1 VTSDFNQKFAP
12 PTKQSSKRLEINLNT
27 TVCPSSDFCNNA
39 LYNQQLPQAVLGS
52 KTPLQTMKYWYK
64 LKPKLFK
71 KILTSFRD
79 VPHNHTTGPLTS
91 AVKTADQKTR

>member
-1 VTSDFNQKFAP
+1 
-12 PTKQSSKRLEINLNT
+12 
-27 TVCPSSDFCNNA
+27 
-39 LYNQQLPQAVLGS
+39 
-52 KTPLQTMKYWYK
+52 MKDWYK